1 MSTWTED
8 NTGCSLPAVGF
19 VVLLLI
25 LLLLSG
31 CRSIPHSSVVEHRI
45 DTIYLTKHLKD
56 SIYINDSI
64 YIKDGGDTIW
74 IERWHTKYIGKEIHD
89 TVYIASHDTVP
100 APYPV
105 EVKVPSELS
114 WWQKLQITLG
124 DVFMIGLLIG
134 GALLLIKLKV

>member
-1 MSTWTED
+1 MSRWSED
-8 NTGCSLPAVGF
+8 NSGCSLPAVGS

-64 YIKDGGDTIW
+64 YIKDGGDTVW
-74 IERWHTKYIGKEIHD
+74 VEKWHNKYITKELHD
-89 TVYIASHDTVP
+89 TAYVATHDTVP
-100 APYPV
+100 SPYPV

-114 WWQKLQITLG
+114 WWQRVRMTLG
-124 DVFMIGLLIG
+124 EVFIGVLVLGMVLLG
-134 GALLLIKLKV
+134 IKRLV